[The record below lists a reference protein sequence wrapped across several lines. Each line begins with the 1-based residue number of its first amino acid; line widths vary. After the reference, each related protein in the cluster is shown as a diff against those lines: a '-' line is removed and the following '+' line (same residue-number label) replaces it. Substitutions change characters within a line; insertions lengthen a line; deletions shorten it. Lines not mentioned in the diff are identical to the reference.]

1 MNKKIIFIF
10 TIASLWGTNVLA
22 QNTILRAKITN
33 SYKAN
38 AIKIDEKTQIKQ
50 VFQQQN
56 EDALKA
62 AIENGMPLEGI
73 SKDGSF
79 FKLQRID
86 EKGNYIYYTT
96 DNAGSRITA
105 RVNDIAPGG
114 SLGLNLDGSEIVVGV
129 WDGASALASHNEF
142 MDGSV
147 SRLTMKEQQPNLSN
161 LTVTELKTYEGGRS
175 HATHVSGTIAARG
188 VKANAKG
195 MAPKAKII
203 SYDWTNDFEEMDFE
217 ASTNGLLVSNHS
229 YGIAAINENGQP
241 QVSADYFGA
250 YLWDAYTYDWLANAY
265 KYYQIV
271 TSAGNN
277 QTYFKALNPTKN
289 GTDMLLG
296 TAVSKNAVVVA
307 AVNQV
312 TNYAGPFSVVS
323 ASFSSNGPTNDFRI
337 KPDISAKGVGVYSS
351 NYVLPNPVT
360 NSPAN
365 DLYQT
370 SNGTSMA
377 TPAVTGVFALWQ
389 QWGIE
394 KSDMAL
400 KSATIRALMAHT
412 ADEAGIAPGPDH
424 IFGWGLINAKAGVRV
439 LEGSLEGKS
448 YLSEGVL
455 SQNGI
460 FEHTYTVT
468 ESGVNLIATL
478 SWTDPEGSTRRS
490 TDESYAKDNPVL
502 VNDLDLRIYKDGV
515 EFFPWRLK
523 KDFSNPSAEKGDNN
537 VDNIEKI
544 EIPSAETGVY
554 TIKVSHKGTLRGGS
568 QEYSLIVSR
577 GDFDN
582 LSTEDFDI
590 SEVNFSIWPN
600 PTVDVLNI
608 SIPTEVSTA
617 GLVLELFD
625 LGGRKVRSLTNITTN
640 AIEFDMNGLSTGVY
654 LLKIK
659 GAGFEK
665 TERIVKK

>member
-1 MNKKIIFIF
+1 MRKKYIFLFGLMFSTSFVVKGQNLEVRKKITSTYKVID
-10 TIASLWGTNVLA
+10 TKVLEDKAVVAEKERELAYKIAEERGLPTSGV
-22 QNTILRAKITN
+22 K
-33 SYKAN
+33 
-38 AIKIDEKTQIKQ
+38 E
-50 VFQQQN
+50 
-56 EDALKA
+56 
-62 AIENGMPLEGI
+62 
-73 SKDGSF
+73 DGSIF
-79 FKLQRID
+79 SLQRID
-86 EKGNYIYYTT
+86 ENGNLIYYKTH
-96 DNAGSRITA
+96 NSGSRVTA
-105 RVNDIAPGG
+105 RVNEIAPGG
-114 SLGLNLDGSEIVVGV
+114 SLGLNLDGSGIIVGV
-129 WDGASALASHNEF
+129 WDGEAALNTHVEF
-142 MDGSV
+142 QKNNGS
-147 SRLTMKEQQPNLSN
+147 RMTLGDIPPNLQSMN
-161 LTVTELKTYEGGRS
+161 AQRKLEYEEGRM
-175 HATHVSGTIAARG
+175 HATHVAGTIAAKG
-188 VKANAKG
+188 TKVNAKG
-195 MAPKAKII
+195 IAP
-203 SYDWTNDFEEMDFE
+203 E
-217 ASTNGLLVSNHS
+217 ASILSYNWNQDGNKMFAAADAGLLLSNHS
-229 YGIAAINENGQP
+229 YGVDA
-241 QVSADYFGA
+241 SAVNVALFGA
-250 YLWDAYTYDWLANAY
+250 YIDPTYDYITNLY
-265 KYYQIV
+265 KYYQPIV
-271 TSAGNN
+271 AAGND
-277 QTYFKALNPTKN
+277 QLDSRKLNPTKN
-289 GTDMLLG
+289 GKDMLLG

-312 TNYAGPFSVVS
+312 TNYAGPFSVVT

-337 KPDISAKGVGVYSS
+337 KPDISAKGVGVYSTV
-351 NYVLPNPVT
+351 YANPTTGSIVD
-360 NSPAN
+360 NN
-365 DLYQT
+365 LYDV
-370 SNGTSMA
+370 SSGTSMA
-377 TPAVTGVFALWQ
+377 APAVTGVFALWQ

>member
-1 MNKKIIFIF
+1 MRKKYIFLFGLMFSTSFVVKGQNLDVRKKITSTYKVID
-10 TIASLWGTNVLA
+10 TKVLEDKAVVAEKERELAYKIAEERGLPTSGV
-22 QNTILRAKITN
+22 K
-33 SYKAN
+33 
-38 AIKIDEKTQIKQ
+38 E
-50 VFQQQN
+50 
-56 EDALKA
+56 
-62 AIENGMPLEGI
+62 
-73 SKDGSF
+73 DGSIF
-79 FKLQRID
+79 SLQRID
-86 EKGNYIYYTT
+86 ENGNLIYYKTHNLT
-96 DNAGSRITA
+96 SGSRVTA
-105 RVNDIAPGG
+105 RVNEIAPGG
-114 SLGLNLDGSEIVVGV
+114 SLGLNLDGSGIIVGV
-129 WDGASALASHNEF
+129 WDGEAALNTHVEF
-142 MDGSV
+142 QKNNGS
-147 SRLTMKEQQPNLSN
+147 RMTLGDIPPNLQSMN
-161 LTVTELKTYEGGRS
+161 AQRKLEYEEGRM
-175 HATHVSGTIAARG
+175 HATHVAGTIAAKG
-188 VKANAKG
+188 TKVNAKG
-195 MAPKAKII
+195 IAP
-203 SYDWTNDFEEMDFE
+203 E
-217 ASTNGLLVSNHS
+217 ASILSYNWNQDGNKMFAAADAGLLLSNHS
-229 YGIAAINENGQP
+229 YGVDA
-241 QVSADYFGA
+241 SAVNVALFGA
-250 YLWDAYTYDWLANAY
+250 YIDPTYDYITNLY
-265 KYYQIV
+265 KYYQPIV
-271 TSAGNN
+271 AAGND
-277 QTYFKALNPTKN
+277 QLDSRKLNPTKN
-289 GTDMLLG
+289 GKDMLLG

-312 TNYAGPFSVVS
+312 TNYAGPFSVVT

-337 KPDISAKGVGVYSS
+337 KPDISAKGVGVYSTV
-351 NYVLPNPVT
+351 YANPTTGSIVD
-360 NSPAN
+360 NN
-365 DLYQT
+365 LYDV
-370 SNGTSMA
+370 SSGTSMA
-377 TPAVTGVFALWQ
+377 APAVTGVFALWQ